1 MLEAITPPAPDKIIQ
16 LIQMFREDPREQKID
31 LGVGVYKNASGITPV
46 MEAVKEAEMRLWN
59 SQLTKTYTSL
69 VGEVSYHDAMIKLIL
84 NDTVARDRIA
94 AAHTPG
100 GTGAVRMAFETIKM
114 ASPDST
120 FWISNPSWPNHKSI
134 LGFIGMNM
142 REYSYFDSA
151 SRSTDFSGMMT
162 DLQDAREGDAI
173 VLHGCCHN
181 PTGSD
186 LSYSQWEELAEFLQ
200 ARKIIP
206 IIDFAYQGFGDGLEE
221 DAKALRMIAS
231 KFPETL
237 IAGSCSKNFGL
248 YRDRVGILLVVN
260 QDNKIKGNI
269 QNVLASLNRLSIS
282 FPPDHGGSLVTII
295 LNDDELSVLWK
306 DELEATR
313 KNLLDLRV
321 KLAAELRDLTGSDRF
336 GFLASHKGMFSLTGC
351 TPEQVL
357 TMREKHGIYLVGDSR
372 INVAGLNEEKIP
384 YMAKAMV
391 DAGM

>member
-260 QDNKIKGNI
+260 QDDKIKGNI

>member
-59 SQLTKTYTSL
+59 SQSTKTYTSL
-69 VGEVSYHDAMIKLIL
+69 GGEVSYHDAMIKLIL
-84 NDTVARDRIA
+84 SDKVARDRIA

-120 FWISNPSWPNHKSI
+120 FWVSNPSWPNHKSI

-200 ARKIIP
+200 VRKIIP

-248 YRDRVGILLVVN
+248 YRDRAGILLVVN
-260 QDNKIKGNI
+260 QDDKIKGNI

>member
-162 DLQDAREGDAI
+162 DLQDASEGDAI

-260 QDNKIKGNI
+260 QDDKIKGNI

>member
-260 QDNKIKGNI
+260 QDDKIKGNI

-357 TMREKHGIYLVGDSR
+357 TMQEKHGIYLVGDSR